1 MWALVNCCKNRLH
14 VRAFMTRLNGGF
26 RIQRWVEDVCEAKA
40 TSCTVREINTNTLA
54 VVFLRVLTLVNT
66 GAWRMMQEDCR
77 RIISSLTLS
86 SLSLFLTL
94 RPLFHSTSCSIKYFR
109 TLILY
114 FVSLKGQFAQNWKL
128 FYHLLTL
135 VSFQT
140 HATGLLLCYNKCP
153 LGLLQCSQIQC
164 VVKH

>member
-1 MWALVNCCKNRLH
+1 MNCCKNRLH

-86 SLSLFLTL
+86 SLSLSHT
-94 RPLFHSTSCSIKYFR
+94 T
-109 TLILY
+109 TLISLDQLFNQILSY
-114 FVSLKGQFAQNWKL
+114 FNSLFCEFKGTVCPKL
-128 FYHLLTL
+128 KIIL
-135 VSFQT
+135 SFT
-140 HATGLLLCYNKCP
+140 HPCVISNPCYWFTSV
-153 LGLLQCSQIQC
+153 L
-164 VVKH
+164 